1 MLQTNLQPPAV
12 DKSLATEV
20 PYKQPHKLQAWAK
33 RNPVWAIAA
42 LVFAVLAVYWLL
54 VASDRYVSV
63 AHIVVQRTDLPAG
76 GAPDGILSLISGAS
90 SASRTDQLM
99 MRDYLLSVGLLQKLN
114 AELQLSQHFSNTS
127 LDWPSRLGGA
137 KLPIEDLHSY
147 YLKRV
152 SVELDDHS
160 GVLVLSVQAYAPEVA
175 QRLNQR
181 LVQEGERFMNGLANE
196 LARSQVEF
204 LEGQVANMQQRSV
217 SARQAVLAYQNKNGL
232 VSPQAAAESGM
243 AVIAKL
249 QGTLAELQVERSA
262 LQAYLVSTHPSV
274 VRLGQHI
281 AAVQRQLNKEQAKL
295 ASPQGSALNKTV
307 EAYQRLETQAKF
319 AEAVYQTAL
328 VALEK
333 GRIEALRT
341 IKKLSVLEAPTLPE
355 YPLQPRRAYNTL
367 VSLLAIALL
376 AGLVQL
382 LLAVVQDHKD

>member
-1 MLQTNLQPPAV
+1 
-12 DKSLATEV
+12 
-20 PYKQPHKLQAWAK
+20 
-33 RNPVWAIAA
+33 
-42 LVFAVLAVYWLL
+42 
-54 VASDRYVSV
+54 
-63 AHIVVQRTDLPAG
+63 
-76 GAPDGILSLISGAS
+76 
-90 SASRTDQLM
+90 
-99 MRDYLLSVGLLQKLN
+99 
-114 AELQLSQHFSNTS
+114 
-127 LDWPSRLGGA
+127 
-137 KLPIEDLHSY
+137 
-147 YLKRV
+147 
-152 SVELDDHS
+152 
-160 GVLVLSVQAYAPEVA
+160 
-175 QRLNQR
+175 
-181 LVQEGERFMNGLANE
+181 
-196 LARSQVEF
+196 
-204 LEGQVANMQQRSV
+204 
-217 SARQAVLAYQNKNGL
+217 
-232 VSPQAAAESGM
+232 M